1 MAHQED
7 TLTTKPTTS
16 SNGESQDKEIVHIMS
31 EKQQNQA
38 EHLILKSMTITGHL
52 VEIFKNRDD
61 QEACILLEALEIL
74 PRLESNL
81 SEAFEIMSS

>member
-1 MAHQED
+1 
-7 TLTTKPTTS
+7 
-16 SNGESQDKEIVHIMS
+16 MS
-31 EKQQNQA
+31 EKQLQEAQ
-38 EHLILKSMTITGHL
+38 HHILKSMTITGHI

-61 QEACILLEALEIL
+61 QEACILLEALEAL